1 MSVFQAEKLI
11 DLACSTTHEE
21 EARTAALAACRL
33 IRKHGM
39 RLSVEGR
46 FDFDHVA
53 RNRSRSAAAPASRT
67 PTEPPRAKPPNGGA
81 FGRAT
86 RASRCQSCGGGIKAG
101 DEIYVVSGATWC
113 GRH

>member
-1 MSVFQAEKLI
+1 MSLFQAEKLI

-39 RLSVEGR
+39 RLT
-46 FDFDHVA
+46 
-53 RNRSRSAAAPASRT
+53 SAAAREPVTRSRARAAA
-67 PTEPPRAKPPNGGA
+67 PEPVREKPPNGGSFA
-81 FGRAT
+81 
-86 RASRCQSCGGGIKAG
+86 RASRRSRCESCGGEIALG
-101 DEIYVVSGATWC
+101 DEIYVVAGVTWC

>member
-1 MSVFQAEKLI
+1 MSLFRAQKLI

-39 RLSVEGR
+39 RLSADVQPEFAGNRRGR
-46 FDFDHVA
+46 APTPDVA
-53 RNRSRSAAAPASRT
+53 R
-67 PTEPPRAKPPNGGA
+67 PRAAKVVLEKPPNGGSFA
-81 FGRAT
+81 RAT
-86 RASRCQSCGGGIKAG
+86 RSGRCESCGGGIASG
-101 DEIYVVSGATWC
+101 DEIYVVASVTWC